1 MPNHAPPKQVVILGA
16 SGGIGAALV
25 PHYAAQPHV
34 ETVHAVSRQGETPE
48 GGPVVP
54 HAADITNEASL
65 IALADALEAPD
76 LIILATGILSD
87 GTALRPEKSLKQ
99 QSLSAFEQVFA
110 VNTFGPA
117 MAARHLIPRMPR
129 DRRTIFAALSAR
141 VGSISD
147 NGLGG
152 WHAYRASKAALNML
166 LRNYAIEMARLNP
179 DFVCA
184 GLHPG
189 TVDTD
194 LSRPFSRAVPEG
206 KLFTPAYAA
215 DCLAGVIAGL
225 SPENSGMVFDWAGKP
240 VPA

>member
-1 MPNHAPPKQVVILGA
+1 MPTHTPPKQVVILGA

-25 PHYAAQPHV
+25 QHYAAQPDV
-34 ETVHAVSRQGETPE
+34 ETVHAVSRRGDTRAAGSVE
-48 GGPVVP
+48 P
-54 HAADITNEASL
+54 HAADVTDEASL

-110 VNTFGPA
+110 VNTFGSA

-129 DRRTIFAALSAR
+129 DRRAIFAALSAR
-141 VGSISD
+141 VGSTSD

-152 WHAYRASKAALNML
+152 WHDYRASKAALTML

-215 DCLAGVIAGL
+215 DCLAGVLAGL
-225 SPENSGMVFDWAGKP
+225 SPEQSGMVFDWAGKP

>member
-16 SGGIGAALV
+16 SVGIGAALV
-25 PHYAAQPHV
+25 QHYAAQPHV
-34 ETVHAVSRQGETPE
+34 ETVHAVSRRGDTPAA
-48 GGPVVP
+48 GSVVP
-54 HAADITNEASL
+54 HTADITDEASL
-65 IALADALEAPD
+65 IALADAQEAPD

-87 GTALRPEKSLKQ
+87 GAALRPEKSLKQ

-179 DFVCA
+179 DFLCA

-215 DCLAGVIAGL
+215 DCLAGVLAGL
-225 SPENSGMVFDWAGKP
+225 SPEQSGMVFDWAGKP